1 MAKWRDVKQKRVKNS
16 KEKLGTK
23 TLISNNFATLG
34 KRLKAFLIDTFLVTT
49 PIVYI
54 VFYLVMGGG
63 EGFAQNRILGWS
75 IIFIVVFLV
84 LIFLWV
90 IKGQTPGLK
99 AYEIKIV
106 DKTTKE
112 KINFF
117 QALVRYFA
125 TLFAILLIIP
135 LFYVF
140 FNKDKRTMQD
150 ILSSTIII
158 DEE

>member
-1 MAKWRDVKQKRVKNS
+1 MAKWRKLKQKKAKNS
-16 KEKLGTK
+16 KEKLETK
-23 TLISNNFATLG
+23 DLISNNFATLG

-54 VFYLVMGGG
+54 VFYFIMGGG
-63 EGFAQNRILGWS
+63 EGFAQNRVLGWS
-75 IIFIVVFLV
+75 IILIVLFLI
-84 LIFLWV
+84 LIFLWL

-99 AYEIKIV
+99 AYEIKLV

-117 QALVRYFA
+117 QALIRYFA

-140 FNKDKRTMQD
+140 FNKNKKTIQD

-158 DEE
+158 DE